1 MSENNKPINNK
12 PMNNKTAKNRNINK
26 PVNKKQ
32 ASNRPVNGRQSV
44 EKKPM
49 DNPKVSNA
57 HESVIDE
64 RKRRPPVRKK
74 GDKTRWDEVVRK
86 GLKHSSAFMLSL
98 LINIIIVYF
107 ICRLFTYSF
116 NFTYS
121 VFGDAAKDPA
131 GREYAVIEIPADSS
145 TLQIGEALEDNNI
158 IEDKYVFWAKVKIK
172 KAGGKIKAGKY
183 GLSSSMT
190 YGEIINLICGID
202 EEEKEEGK

>member
-1 MSENNKPINNK
+1 MNDINKPINNK
-12 PMNNKTAKNRNINK
+12 PNNNSTAQNRPANR
-26 PVNKKQ
+26 PVNKKP
-32 ASNRPVNGRQSV
+32 AANRPTGSRPVN
-44 EKKPM
+44 KKSM
-49 DNPKVSNA
+49 KNEQA
-57 HESVIDE
+57 RGMQEGIIEESK
-64 RKRRPPVRKK
+64 RKPPVHKK
-74 GDKTRWDEVVRK
+74 KVKTRWDEIVRR

-121 VFGDAAKDPA
+121 VFGDTAKDPA

-145 TLQIGEALEDNNI
+145 SLQIGEALEDNNI

-172 KAGGKIKAGKY
+172 NAGGKIKAGKY

-190 YGEIINLICGID
+190 YGEIINLICGIN
-202 EEEKEEGK
+202 EEEKEEEK